1 MIASNYV
8 QRFLLEELDIR
19 GAVVRLDDVWR
30 QLQSG
35 RDYTPELANLLGQM
49 SAVATVV
56 AGNLKQVGRLTI
68 QIQGHGPVGLLVVDC
83 SESLNIRAM
92 ARADAET
99 TGLSG
104 LHTLVGDGR
113 LQLALDAPTM
123 REPYISMVPLEG
135 DSIAE
140 VFEHYLTQSEQQ
152 AAGLWLACD
161 QNTAAA
167 LFLQKMPGSD
177 TRDADG
183 WSRVRHLAQTVK
195 EAELLTLSPAELL
208 GRLFAEETVRV
219 FEPRPVTHYW
229 PRDREKVM
237 NMLRGLGEDEIRRML
252 AEHGEIV
259 VRDDLSNHDYRF
271 DISDINTL
279 FMPDDDAPVPPSTPT
294 IH

>member
-1 MIASNYV
+1 MITSSYV
-8 QRFLLEELDIR
+8 QRFLLEDLDIR
-19 GAVVRLDDVWR
+19 GAVVRLDDVWL
-30 QLQSG
+30 QLQTG
-35 RDYTPELANLLGQM
+35 RDYAPELANLLGQM

-56 AGNLKQVGRLTI
+56 AGNLKQAGRLTI

-104 LHTLVGDGR
+104 LHALVGDGR

-123 REPYISMVPLEG
+123 REPYTSMVPLEG

-167 LFLQKMPGSD
+167 LFLQKMPGAD
-177 TRDADG
+177 ERDVDG

-195 EAELLTLSPAELL
+195 DAELLTLTPAELL

-229 PRDREKVM
+229 PRDRDKVM
-237 NMLRGLGEDEIRRML
+237 NMLRSLGQDEIRRML
-252 AEHGEIV
+252 AEHGEVI

-271 DISDINTL
+271 DIGDIETL
-279 FMPDDDAPVPPSTPT
+279 FAPDDDAPAPPPLPT